1 MTPDYNI
8 GVLGGPGTGGFSGS
22 LFVPD
27 KSRKKSEQQT
37 QAEWQKLV
45 ASAKKSRAEGFL
57 GQVVLPGEGDYEDW
71 KQLNQYEMMRNPDAP
86 DSLYA
91 DFGKTG
97 TGASLLDPKDYFR
110 KTPNTEDVLKSEY
123 QKAVESAK
131 KRRAEGF
138 MGRVVLPGE
147 MGYEQFAKGFKYKR
161 FGNPGDMV
169 DIVTEMEEA
178 AAGNT
183 TGMPTVTPTFVAETP
198 GTVMTGAG
206 TELGAAP
213 TAGTATAATT
223 GLATPTPTGPTPGL
237 GQVGGVADVSSGLA
251 AMGPATAAQL
261 TPAGPYVDMTG
272 VQAGPSAGAIAT
284 AATDQLDPRATTQYQ
299 LGQIM
304 SSLQSGAPMPPWA
317 APAVRKIGS
326 IMQAR
331 GLGASSMA
339 GAAMTQALM
348 ESGVTIAQQDANKY
362 ATIQLA
368 NLNNKQQTALANA
381 ATFAAMDKA
390 NLNARMQAAVTN
402 AQALLSVDL
411 KNLDN
416 EQKASTLT
424 FSALTQGLFKDAAEE
439 NARRQFNAKNQLQ
452 VEEFFAELGAQV
464 DTANANRVA
473 AMRQFNTS
481 EKNAMSQFNTS
492 LKDSRDKFN
501 AQMKFAVDQSN
512 VVWRREINTTNTALQ
527 NETNRINVQNAYNMS
542 QNALNNLWQSYRDN
556 ASWNFQKSENAL
568 QREHDIGTLAMQFA
582 NSEKLYDQQQKDDL
596 AAGIGNWLASWAA
609 SRT

>member
-1 MTPDYNI
+1 
-8 GVLGGPGTGGFSGS
+8 
-22 LFVPD
+22 
-27 KSRKKSEQQT
+27 
-37 QAEWQKLV
+37 
-45 ASAKKSRAEGFL
+45 
-57 GQVVLPGEGDYEDW
+57 
-71 KQLNQYEMMRNPDAP
+71 
-86 DSLYA
+86 
-91 DFGKTG
+91 
-97 TGASLLDPKDYFR
+97 
-110 KTPNTEDVLKSEY
+110 
-123 QKAVESAK
+123 
-131 KRRAEGF
+131 
-138 MGRVVLPGE
+138 
-147 MGYEQFAKGFKYKR
+147 
-161 FGNPGDMV
+161 MV

-183 TGMPTVTPTFVAETP
+183 TNMPTVTPTLISETP
-198 GTVMTGAG
+198 DTIMDTSGKTV
-206 TELGAAP
+206 GAAP
-213 TAGTATAATT
+213 TAGTATASTSGLTT
-223 GLATPTPTGPTPGL
+223 TAPTGVAPGVGQIAGVDDVTTDLTAL
-237 GQVGGVADVSSGLA
+237 GPMTG
-251 AMGPATAAQL
+251 ATL